1 VYALSKDQLLAV
13 LAAAKAK
20 RTRDWLMFLV
30 AYHHGL
36 RRSEVAAI
44 KADDIRDGFLSVS
57 RKKGS
62 SRTIQ
67 PLLTSAEPLLDEGP
81 AIFEY
86 IQGMAPNQKLFGVCG
101 DRIRVLFAE
110 YAAAAGLPS
119 HLRHP
124 HCLKHT
130 IAMQIVG
137 KVGVEN
143 TRIWLGHKSMASTGE
158 YAKPSEQDA
167 ARAVVGVQTL

>member
-1 VYALSKDQLLAV
+1 
-13 LAAAKAK
+13 
-20 RTRDWLMFLV
+20 MFLV

-44 KADDIRDGFLSVS
+44 KADDIRDGFLSVA

-67 PLLTSAEPLLDEGP
+67 PLLTSTESLLDEGP
-81 AIFEY
+81 ALFEY
-86 IQGMAPNQKLFGVCG
+86 TRGMHPNQRLFPVCG
-101 DRIRVLFAE
+101 DRVRVLFSE
-110 YAAAAGLPS
+110 YAEQAGLPA

-143 TRIWLGHKSMASTGE
+143 TRIWLGHKSLASTGE

-167 ARAVVGVQTL
+167 ARAVLGCQSV

>member
-1 VYALSKDQLLAV
+1 MYALSKDQLLAV

-36 RRSEVAAI
+36 RRSEVVGI
-44 KADDIRDGFLSVS
+44 KANDIQDGFLSVA

-62 SRTIQ
+62 ARTIQ
-67 PLLTSAEPLLDEGP
+67 PLLTSSEPLLDEAP
-81 AIFEY
+81 ALIEHANSFKN
-86 IQGMAPNQKLFGVCG
+86 NQRLFPICG
-101 DRIRVLFAE
+101 DRFRVLFAE
-110 YAAAAGLPS
+110 YCAASGLPK
-119 HLRHP
+119 HLSHP

-143 TRIWLGHKSMASTGE
+143 TRIWLGHKSLASTGE

-167 ARAVVGVQTL
+167 ARAVVGVQSV

>member
-1 VYALSKDQLLAV
+1 
-13 LAAAKAK
+13 
-20 RTRDWLMFLV
+20 MFLV

-44 KADDIRDGFLSVS
+44 KADDIRDGFLTVG

-67 PLLTSAEPLLDEGP
+67 PLLEHENALLNERLGLFDYT
-81 AIFEY
+81 A
-86 IQGMAPNQKLFGVCG
+86 GMHPNQRLFNVCG
-101 DRIRVLFAE
+101 DRVRVLFSE
-110 YAAAAGLPS
+110 YAEAAGLPS

-143 TRIWLGHKSMASTGE
+143 TRIWLGHKSLASTGE

-167 ARAVVGVQTL
+167 ARAVVGFQSL